1 MNVVQQQNKN
11 AAAIV
16 GSLIVTLVDTSMAL
30 NNDDRSHAIDNL
42 RHARTLLTATLET
55 LGA

>member
-42 RHARTLLTATLET
+42 RHARTLLAATLET

>member
-30 NNDDRSHAIDNL
+30 NNDDRTHAIDNL
-42 RHARTLLTATLET
+42 RHARTLLAATLET

>member
-11 AAAIV
+11 AAAII

-42 RHARTLLTATLET
+42 RHARTLLAATLET

>member
-1 MNVVQQQNKN
+1 MNAVQQQNKN

-30 NNDDRSHAIDNL
+30 NNDDRTHAIDNL
-42 RHARTLLTATLET
+42 RHARTLLAAPLET

>member
-1 MNVVQQQNKN
+1 
-11 AAAIV
+11 
-16 GSLIVTLVDTSMAL
+16 MAL

-42 RHARTLLTATLET
+42 RHARTLIAATLET

>member
-30 NNDDRSHAIDNL
+30 NNDDREHAIANL
-42 RHARTLLTATLET
+42 QHAQTLLAATLET
-55 LGA
+55 LGG

>member
-1 MNVVQQQNKN
+1 MNVQQQRNKN

-42 RHARTLLTATLET
+42 RHARTLLAATLET

>member
-42 RHARTLLTATLET
+42 RHARTLFAATLET

>member
-1 MNVVQQQNKN
+1 MNTEQKQNKKT
-11 AAAIV
+11 AEVV

-42 RHARTLLTATLET
+42 RHARTLLAATLET

>member
-42 RHARTLLTATLET
+42 RHARTLIAATLET

>member
-1 MNVVQQQNKN
+1 MNVQQQRNKN

-30 NNDDRSHAIDNL
+30 NNDDRSHAIANL
-42 RHARTLLTATLET
+42 KHARTLLAATLET

>member
-1 MNVVQQQNKN
+1 MNVQQQRNKN

-42 RHARTLLTATLET
+42 RHARTLIAATLET

>member
-1 MNVVQQQNKN
+1 MNVQQQRNKN

-30 NNDDRSHAIDNL
+30 NNNDREHAIANL
-42 RHARTLLTATLET
+42 QHAQTLLAATLET
-55 LGA
+55 LGG

>member
-1 MNVVQQQNKN
+1 MNVVQQQNEN

-42 RHARTLLTATLET
+42 RHARTLLAATLET

>member
-1 MNVVQQQNKN
+1 MNVTQQQNKN

-30 NNDDRSHAIDNL
+30 NNDDRTHAIDNL
-42 RHARTLLTATLET
+42 RHARTLLAATLET

>member
-1 MNVVQQQNKN
+1 MNVQQQRNKN

-30 NNDDRSHAIDNL
+30 NNNDREHAIANL
-42 RHARTLLTATLET
+42 QHAQTLLAATLET

>member
-1 MNVVQQQNKN
+1 MNFVQKQNNN

-42 RHARTLLTATLET
+42 RHARTLLAATLET

>member
-1 MNVVQQQNKN
+1 MNAVQQQNKN

-42 RHARTLLTATLET
+42 RHARTLPAATLET

>member
-1 MNVVQQQNKN
+1 MNTEQKQNKKT
-11 AAAIV
+11 AEVV

-30 NNDDRSHAIDNL
+30 NNNDREHAIDNL
-42 RHARTLLTATLET
+42 RHARTLLAATLET

>member
-1 MNVVQQQNKN
+1 MNVTQQQNKN

-42 RHARTLLTATLET
+42 RHARTLIAATLET

>member
-1 MNVVQQQNKN
+1 MNVQQQRNKN

-42 RHARTLLTATLET
+42 RHARTLLAATLET
-55 LGA
+55 LGG

>member
-1 MNVVQQQNKN
+1 MNTEQKQNKKT
-11 AAAIV
+11 AEVV

-42 RHARTLLTATLET
+42 RHARTLLAATLET
-55 LGA
+55 LGG

>member
-1 MNVVQQQNKN
+1 MYTEQKQNKL
-11 AAAIV
+11 AAKTV
-16 GSLIVTLVDTSMAL
+16 GSLIVTLVDISMAL

-42 RHARTLLTATLET
+42 RHARTLLAATLET

>member
-16 GSLIVTLVDTSMAL
+16 GNLIVTLVDTSMAL
-30 NNDDRSHAIDNL
+30 NNDDRTHAIDNL
-42 RHARTLLTATLET
+42 RHARTLLAATLET